1 MSHVMHTYKRLPVT
15 FERGEGCWLWDKQGK
30 RYLDALAGIAVC
42 GVGYSHPRLVKA
54 ISEQAARLVHT
65 SNLYEIER
73 QEQLGE
79 RLAALS
85 GMDEVFFCNSG
96 CEANEAAIKV
106 ARLYGHGKGIDA
118 PAIIVLEKA
127 FHGRTI
133 ATLSATGSR
142 KVQAGFEP
150 LVPGFIHHHQP
161 HAFKDVFAHLPVA
174 EASEAASRLAAD
186 LVGRM
191 VENEDPETVAAIIVE
206 PMSISAAG
214 FVVPHDAYYRR
225 LREICDK
232 HHVLLIYDEI
242 ITGFGRL
249 GEWFGANFYGV
260 APDLLCVGKGMGGGY
275 VPISAVIVAG
285 QVWEAFLGD
294 PAERR
299 EFHHGHTFA
308 GNPVASAAGCAAIDE
323 MEARDLPGNA
333 KAQGAYVR
341 SQIGRA
347 HV

>member
-1 MSHVMHTYKRLPVT
+1 MSA
-15 FERGEGCWLWDKQGK
+15 WDQ
-30 RYLDALAGIAVC
+30 
-42 GVGYSHPRLVKA
+42 
-54 ISEQAARLVHT
+54 
-65 SNLYEIER
+65 
-73 QEQLGE
+73 
-79 RLAALS
+79 
-85 GMDEVFFCNSG
+85 
-96 CEANEAAIKV
+96 
-106 ARLYGHGKGIDA
+106 
-118 PAIIVLEKA
+118 PA
-127 FHGRTI
+127 T
-133 ATLSATGSR
+133 
-142 KVQAGFEP
+142 
-150 LVPGFIHHHQP
+150 
-161 HAFKDVFAHLPVA
+161 
-174 EASEAASRLAAD
+174 
-186 LVGRM
+186 
-191 VENEDPETVAAIIVE
+191 ETVAAIIVE

-341 SQIGRA
+341 SRLQALQREVSHRQPCLGRH
-347 HV
+347 HVLPSGGHLQKHILLLRVNLEQTDLRQRFGFINAR